1 MSVQFQASLVEA
13 AQTTTPALTGL
24 AGTRRTPLSAG
35 AWIDIRPNWVSGADD
50 VFAALVDDVPWRAE
64 QRQMWD
70 KVVDVPRLVHTY
82 MPGDPLPHALLD
94 AARDAL
100 SSHYGDELGEQF
112 GSARCSYDRKRGG

>member
-70 KVVDVPRLVHTY
+70 KVVDVPRLRSEEHTSELTSLMRLSY
-82 MPGDPLPHALLD
+82 AVFCLTKNKPLKQHQ
-94 AARDAL
+94 
-100 SSHYGDELGEQF
+100 SST
-112 GSARCSYDRKRGG
+112 